1 MSTVGE
7 ARVLSRVY
15 SVSSSVFPG
24 LSLRLREW
32 APCIA
37 SSQPPLLMVH
47 GATIASVL
55 WDNPAP
61 GWSWME
67 MLARAG
73 IPAFA
78 LDLRGYG
85 FSASPNEL
93 PTAPFARASEAQHD
107 VADAVAFIRALTGAE
122 RIDLLGGSWGSVVCG
137 LYLTGQKRPPVR
149 RLVFY
154 APVYSAPGEGAEW
167 RAEAADPTDP
177 ARISPHLGPFRSIS
191 AASFLAR
198 WDAEIPLEDKTLWRD
213 EAVAAAL
220 LRHSLAESGRRDAPG
235 CLHMPTGALADLF
248 EVFSGRPLYLASDID
263 LPTLIVRGEHDRT
276 STQSDAKGL
285 FETLGSE
292 RKLYCVVGRGAHF
305 MVGERCLPELH
316 SIVAGFLLDASQS

>member
-1 MSTVGE
+1 MSTVGQTQ
-7 ARVLSRVY
+7 ALSRVHW
-15 SVSSSVFPG
+15 VPSSVLPG

-32 APCIA
+32 APCTA
-37 SSQPPLLMVH
+37 TSQPPLLMIH

-67 MLARAG
+67 KLVQAG

-78 LDLRGYG
+78 LDLGGYG
-85 FSASPNEL
+85 RSYPPSAL
-93 PTAPFARASEAQHD
+93 PPGPFARASAAQHD
-107 VADAVAFIRALTGAE
+107 VADAVGFIRARTGAE
-122 RIDLLGGSWGSVVCG
+122 RVDLLGGSWGSVVCG
-137 LYLTGQKRPPVR
+137 LYLTGRKRPPVR
-149 RLVFY
+149 RLVLY
-154 APVYSAPGEGAEW
+154 APVYSAPGEGAAW

-177 ARISPHLGPFRSIS
+177 TRLSPHLSPVRSVS

-198 WDAEIPLEDKTLWRD
+198 WDAEIPLGDKTLWRD
-213 EAVAAAL
+213 EAAAAAL
-220 LRHSLAESGRRDAPG
+220 LRHSIAESGWAGTPG

-248 EVFSGRPLYLASDID
+248 EVYSGRPLYPASDID

-276 STQSDAKGL
+276 STQSDVKGL
-285 FETLGSE
+285 FDTLGSE

-305 MVGERCLPELH
+305 MVSERCLPALH
-316 SIVAGFLLDASQS
+316 SIVAGFLLDKSLS